1 MMATTHAVMGVAL
14 VALVFP
20 ELGYVPTAAVL
31 VGAFLG
37 GIAPD
42 LDMAAEHR
50 KTLHFPVFLP
60 VATAVAGFALVVSGA
75 TGGAGLAPFAFLVSA
90 ALHSAIDVFGGGV
103 EPEPWKRTS
112 NEAVYNHWL
121 GRWHEPKRWVRYAGA
136 PEDLLL
142 TVVCGTVAVRAAAT
156 SPAFDRLLIGTVV
169 FSAAFTLVRKRLPV
183 LASYARASLPR
194 TRS

>member
-20 ELGYVPTAAVL
+20 EFGLAPTVAVL
-31 VGAFLG
+31 LAAFCG

-42 LDMAAEHR
+42 LDMVAAHR

-60 VATAVAGFALVVSGA
+60 VATALVGGGLLLSGA
-75 TGGAGLAPFAFLVSA
+75 TGGAGPALSAFLLSA
-90 ALHSAIDVFGGGV
+90 AVHSAIDVLGGGV

-142 TVVCGTVAVRAAAT
+142 AVVCGAVALRAAAT
-156 SPAFDRLLIGTVV
+156 PPVVDRLLLGTLV
-169 FSAAFTLVRKRLPV
+169 FSAAFTLLRKRLPV
-183 LASYARASLPR
+183 LVSYAKTSLPR
-194 TRS
+194 SRT

>member
-20 ELGYVPTAAVL
+20 ELGYAPTAAVL
-31 VGAFLG
+31 LAAFLG

-42 LDMAAEHR
+42 LDMAAKHR
-50 KTLHFPVFLP
+50 KTLHFPVLLP
-60 VATAVAGFALVVSGA
+60 VATAVAGVALVVSGA
-75 TGGAGLAPFAFLVSA
+75 TGSVGLALFAFLVSA

-103 EPEPWKRTS
+103 ESEPWKRTS
-112 NEAVYNHWL
+112 NEAVYNHLL

-142 TVVCGTVAVRAAAT
+142 AVVCGAVAIRAAAT
-156 SPAFDRLLIGTVV
+156 SPSFDRLLLGTVV
-169 FSAAFTLVRKRLPV
+169 VSAAFTLIRKRIPV
-183 LASYARASLPR
+183 LVSYASASLPR